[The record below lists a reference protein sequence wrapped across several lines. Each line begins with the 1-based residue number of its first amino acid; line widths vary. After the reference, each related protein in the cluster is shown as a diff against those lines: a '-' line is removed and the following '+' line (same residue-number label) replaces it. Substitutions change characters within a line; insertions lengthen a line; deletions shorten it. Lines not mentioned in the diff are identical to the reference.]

1 MKQRKSLIVFV
12 EEEPAT
18 RAIVEA
24 ALEDANFVVLSAGN
38 AEDAISTLERADGY
52 VSAVF
57 TNVNLPGPMDG
68 LDLAHYVSRRWPS
81 IGLLVTSG
89 HVPNRPVA
97 GQGRFLSKPYDL
109 GHVVH
114 EVREAVSH
122 VG

>member
-1 MKQRKSLIVFV
+1 MKQCRSLVVFV
-12 EEEPAT
+12 ENEPAT
-18 RAIVEA
+18 RTIVEA

-38 AEDAISTLERADGY
+38 AEDAISVLERADGY
-52 VSAVF
+52 VSAVL
-57 TNVNLPGPMDG
+57 TDVNLPGPMDG
-68 LDLAHYVSRRWPS
+68 LGLARYVSRRWPS
-81 IGLLVTSG
+81 IGLLMTSG

-122 VG
+122 IS